1 MKLQKTKEKNE
12 KDLQQ
17 LEKKRQI
24 YLPRIYSLSNSRAK
38 MKTKGKWE
46 YVFNV
51 LIENKN
57 YHRILFLAKYPSS
70 M

>member
-24 YLPRIYSLSNSRAK
+24 YLPRIYSLSNSRAE

-57 YHRILFLAKYPSS
+57 YHRILYLAKYPSS